1 MNRFCIGEHT
11 SADLNLLATQ
21 SITAEEAKSLNH
33 VPHFF
38 PTRQKVDQY
47 NDNVLHNS
55 TCEKVI
61 ITAIDIP
68 PSGSSPKFK
77 QQLQA
82 ALDKHKPESTGGL
95 PKVITVAV
103 NHQYDIISNIAVQDG
118 IVNGAEC
125 CIKYIQPQA
134 HDSTFPAIVWVQ
146 FEDSCVGKLQRQKY
160 SYLQN
165 THILRDWTPIFAQK
179 RSFLIRDVWVT
190 HVQFPMR
197 NAAAHTIHVAQSA
210 TFRQIY
216 IDMSTNTKPP
226 KHWWQHVHY
235 VALSRVTTLSGLYL
249 KDLNKEKISISRNVA
264 NYIADAR
271 KNAKLVL
278 SYVPLYTYRTEQLK
292 IIYNNCRSYKKHY
305 HDIQANYSMMAADII
320 CIAET

>member
-1 MNRFCIGEHT
+1 MNRFRIGEHT
-11 SADLNLLATQ
+11 SADLNLLATR
-21 SITAEEAKSLNH
+21 SITAEAKSLNH

-38 PTRQKVDQY
+38 PTTPKVDQY

-118 IVNGAEC
+118 IMNGAEC

-134 HDSTFPAIVWVQ
+134 HDSTFTARFTCWQTAMAKIQ
-146 FEDSCVGKLQRQKY
+146 LFIEY
-160 SYLQN
+160 
-165 THILRDWTPIFAQK
+165 THTPRLDPNICPKKVISHQGCMGYTCPVPNAQC
-179 RSFLIRDVWVT
+179 SST
-190 HVQFPMR
+190 Y
-197 NAAAHTIHVAQSA
+197 HTCC
-210 TFRQIY
+210 
-216 IDMSTNTKPP
+216 TKC
-226 KHWWQHVHY
+226 
-235 VALSRVTTLSGLYL
+235 
-249 KDLNKEKISISRNVA
+249 NI
-264 NYIADAR
+264 
-271 KNAKLVL
+271 
-278 SYVPLYTYRTEQLK
+278 
-292 IIYNNCRSYKKHY
+292 
-305 HDIQANYSMMAADII
+305 
-320 CIAET
+320 

>member
-1 MNRFCIGEHT
+1 MYELDEIMQQKHDRQFAELLNRFHIGEHT
-11 SADLNLLATQ
+11 SADLNLLATW

-47 NDNVLHNS
+47 NNNVLHNS

-61 ITAIDIP
+61 ITAINIP

-118 IVNGAEC
+118 IMNGAEC

-146 FEDSCVGKLQRQKY
+146 FEDSLVGKLQWQKY

-165 THILRDWTPIFAQK
+165 THILQDWTPIFAQK
-179 RSFLIRDVWVT
+179 RSFLIKDVWVT
-190 HVQFPMR
+190 CVQFPMC

-216 IDMSTNTKPP
+216 IDMSTNTNPP
-226 KHWWQHVHY
+226 KTL
-235 VALSRVTTLSGLYL
+235 VAAHALHCL
-249 KDLNKEKISISRNVA
+249 K
-264 NYIADAR
+264 
-271 KNAKLVL
+271 
-278 SYVPLYTYRTEQLK
+278 
-292 IIYNNCRSYKKHY
+292 
-305 HDIQANYSMMAADII
+305 
-320 CIAET
+320 